1 MEPLLAV
8 VPWDKTTKALLNPDD
23 AELDRYPRLAEW
35 WTAASDLWVEHG
47 TPENY
52 NLTERIDYQRKLS
65 RQIPAPGQR
74 IVYTKSGSRLTAAR
88 LPETTAVVSEKLYWA
103 TATSAEEAQ
112 YLVAVLN
119 SQVVTDRVGPYQSR
133 GQFGARDFDLYVWYL
148 PIPEYSGALPE
159 HVALAQLGAHAEQ
172 VAAGVDLES
181 GIGFQAARR
190 RIREAL
196 DTDGVAGSIEVAVSS
211 LLG

>member
-1 MEPLLAV
+1 
-8 VPWDKTTKALLNPDD
+8 
-23 AELDRYPRLAEW
+23 
-35 WTAASDLWVEHG
+35 
-47 TPENY
+47 
-52 NLTERIDYQRKLS
+52 
-65 RQIPAPGQR
+65 
-74 IVYTKSGSRLTAAR
+74 
-88 LPETTAVVSEKLYWA
+88 
-103 TATSAEEAQ
+103 
-112 YLVAVLN
+112 
-119 SQVVTDRVGPYQSR
+119 
-133 GQFGARDFDLYVWYL
+133 VWYL